1 MPLKHLHTDR
11 YSLSVREGLGIAQ
24 MVLELLDEKG
34 YLAVLVR
41 RSPAEPS

>member
-1 MPLKHLHTDR
+1 MAPHLHTDR
-11 YSLSVREGLGIAQ
+11 HSLTVGEDLGIAQ
-24 MVLELLDEKG
+24 MVLELLDEMG